1 MARALPARLLS
12 ALVGAARALVV
23 FLRNTA
29 LTVAG
34 ASRLFVS
41 ARAFD
46 HAASISFFALLSV
59 APFLILVIAAAGY
72 IAVLAG
78 PQSGRV
84 EGMIG
89 EITSLIQGFTPVE
102 DEHVRQVV
110 HSLIAQRG
118 RFGLVGALV
127 MLLGASMVFGAL
139 EHAVEDIFH
148 VDRRRRF
155 LVSRAVF
162 SVVLVATGCAVFL
175 LHYGMTLADSFMMA
189 ARGVTLDEWLRE
201 SPLLDAAL
209 TYFPVPIGFLAALYV
224 PGIAR
229 ARFRNALAGAAVFFV
244 LWEVAR
250 EGYGWY
256 VEHVARFGLLYGSL
270 ATPILLILWTFYS
283 ANILLFALA
292 WVATLE
298 TRECPASS
306 GV

>member
-1 MARALPARLLS
+1 MARALPARLAS
-12 ALVGAARALVV
+12 ALLVAARAVFG
-23 FLRNTA
+23 FLRSTGRT
-29 LTVAG
+29 LVG
-34 ASRLFVS
+34 ASRLYVS

-72 IAVLAG
+72 LATMAG

-89 EITSLIQGFTPVE
+89 EITGVLQGFTPVG
-102 DEHVRQVV
+102 DEQVRGVV

-139 EHAVEDIFH
+139 EHAVSDIFA
-148 VDRRRRF
+148 VTERRRF
-155 LVSRAVF
+155 LVSRALF
-162 SVVLVATGCAVFL
+162 SVVLVATGCSVFL

-189 ARGVTLDEWLRE
+189 ARGMTFDEWLRE
-201 SPLLDAAL
+201 SSLLDAAL
-209 TYFPVPIGFLAALYV
+209 TYLPVPIGFLAALYV
-224 PGIAR
+224 PGLAR
-229 ARFRNALAGAAVFFV
+229 ARLRNALAGAAVFFV

-270 ATPILLILWTFYS
+270 ATPLLLILWTFYS
-283 ANILLFALA
+283 ANIMLFAFS
-292 WVATLE
+292 WVATLQS
-298 TRECPASS
+298 RECPDDS